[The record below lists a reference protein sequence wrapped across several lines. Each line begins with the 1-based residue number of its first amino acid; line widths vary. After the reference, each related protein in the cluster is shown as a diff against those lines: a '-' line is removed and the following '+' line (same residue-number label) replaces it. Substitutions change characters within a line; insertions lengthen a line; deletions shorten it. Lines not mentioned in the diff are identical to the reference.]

1 MSIVEEYHA
10 AHKARLARLGE
21 PPKHQAPVN
30 SIIRPARKLARKVRD
45 QAEVITELRSF
56 IADQT
61 DLISQLKDTASVP
74 DAVSEWVERQKAIA
88 RHLHSA
94 IEGDTGPTI
103 ATIQAATCRH
113 FSMTR
118 NEILSERRTKEVVY
132 PRQIAMYL
140 CKTLTPRSLP
150 EIGRRFGKRDHT
162 TVLHAV
168 RKIKDLIRRD
178 CLVAYDVAHVEA
190 QL

>member
-1 MSIVEEYHA
+1 
-10 AHKARLARLGE
+10 
-21 PPKHQAPVN
+21 
-30 SIIRPARKLARKVRD
+30 
-45 QAEVITELRSF
+45 
-56 IADQT
+56 
-61 DLISQLKDTASVP
+61 
-74 DAVSEWVERQKAIA
+74 
-88 RHLHSA
+88 LHSA
-94 IEGDTGPTI
+94 IEGDGGPTI
-103 ATIQAATCRH
+103 ANIQAAICKH
-113 FSMTR
+113 FTMTR
-118 NEILSERRTKEVVY
+118 NELLSERRTKEVVY

-178 CLVAYDVAHVEA
+178 WQVAYDVANVEA